1 MRTAV
6 VILNWNTRD
15 YLARFLPPLLD
26 SLQGLDAGVV
36 VADNASTDGSRELLA
51 ERFPQLRT
59 ILLAENFGFT
69 GGYNRAFAE
78 LLGDS
83 PVKPAN
89 RRSEREQR
97 EPAFSAEPPGG
108 KQPQAVNDV
117 EYLVLL
123 NSDVEVQPGWLEPL
137 VAWMDA
143 HPDYAACGPKLH
155 ALVADGDDY
164 ERSERFEYAGAA
176 GGCLD
181 RYGFPFCRGRVLSRT
196 ELDTGQYDR
205 PADVLWVS
213 GACLLVRAAAWQSLG
228 GLDARFF
235 AHMEEIDWCWRA
247 WLAGWRVGVVPES
260 CVWHLGGGTLAP
272 SSPRKLQLNYR
283 NGLLLL
289 ENNLPAT
296 IGPARAR
303 RRICVR
309 KILDSCAAV
318 VYLLSGKPQNARA
331 VRDAHREYRQ
341 LRAAPGTNN
350 APAVP
355 EGRKNAA
362 PGTESAAGVPAEAKR
377 NAPAGLWNGC
387 ILLQAGLRGAKIF
400 NYLRRYEDRY

>member
-15 YLARFLPPLLD
+15 YLGRFLPPLLE
-26 SLQGLDAGVV
+26 SLRGLDAGVV

-51 ERFPQLRT
+51 ERFPQVRVLP
-59 ILLAENFGFT
+59 LAENFGFT
-69 GGYNRAFAE
+69 GGYNRAFAQ
-78 LLGDS
+78 LLEGDS
-83 PVKPAN
+83 PVKP
-89 RRSEREQR
+89 
-97 EPAFSAEPPGG
+97 
-108 KQPQAVNDV
+108 

-123 NSDVEVQPGWLEPL
+123 NSDIEVPAGWLEPL
-137 VAWMDA
+137 VDWMDA

-155 ALVADGDDY
+155 ALLPDGDGYRHTD
-164 ERSERFEYAGAA
+164 RFEYAGAA
-176 GGCLD
+176 GGYLD

-196 ELDTGQYDR
+196 EQDAGQYDR
-205 PADVLWVS
+205 PADVLWAT
-213 GACLLVRAAAWQSLG
+213 GACLLVRARSWRELG
-228 GLDARFF
+228 GLDERFF

-247 WLAGWRVGVVPES
+247 WLAGWRVGVVPQS

-272 SSPRKLQLNYR
+272 SSPLKLKLNYR

-296 IGPARAR
+296 LGPQRAR

-318 VYLLSGKPQNARA
+318 VYLLSGKAAYARA

-341 LRAAPGTNN
+341 LRETPPARPAPAPGAAPRGFFDL
-350 APAVP
+350 
-355 EGRKNAA
+355 R
-362 PGTESAAGVPAEAKR
+362 
-377 NAPAGLWNGC
+377 
-387 ILLQAGLRGAKIF
+387 ILLQSALRGEKIF
-400 NYLRRYEDRY
+400 NYVRRYEDSH

>member
-6 VILNWNTRD
+6 VILNWNTRE
-15 YLARFLPPLLD
+15 YLGRFLPPLLE

-51 ERFPQLRT
+51 ERFPQVRT
-59 ILLAENFGFT
+59 ILLEENFGFT

-78 LLGDS
+78 LLA
-83 PVKPAN
+83 KPGA
-89 RRSEREQR
+89 
-97 EPAFSAEPPGG
+97 P
-108 KQPQAVNDV
+108 

-123 NSDVEVQPGWLEPL
+123 NSDIEVQEGWLEPL
-137 VAWMDA
+137 VGWMDA

-155 ALVADGDDY
+155 ALVPDGDGW
-164 ERSERFEYAGAA
+164 RRTGRFEYAGAA
-176 GGCLD
+176 GGLLD
-181 RYGFPFCRGRVLSRT
+181 RYGYPFCRGRVLSRT
-196 ELDTGQYDR
+196 ERDEGQYDN

-213 GACLLVRAAAWQSLG
+213 GACLLVRACAWRELG

-247 WLAGWRVGVVPES
+247 QLAGWRVGVVPAS

-272 SSPRKLQLNYR
+272 ASPFKLKLNYR

-296 IGPARAR
+296 LGARRAR
-303 RRICVR
+303 GRIRMR
-309 KILDSCAAV
+309 KILDCAAAI
-318 VYLLSGKPQNARA
+318 VYLLSGKGACARA

-341 LRAAPGTNN
+341 LRD
-350 APAVP
+350 
-355 EGRKNAA
+355 A
-362 PGTESAAGVPAEAKR
+362 PGTETPPSVSEEVKKHVPGTETAPSVPEEAKGVPAKVK
-377 NAPAGLWNGC
+377 GLWRGS
-387 ILLQAGLRGAKIF
+387 ILLQAALRGEKIF
-400 NYLRRYEDRY
+400 KYLRRYEDRY

>member
-15 YLARFLPPLLD
+15 YLERFLPPLLD

-51 ERFPQLRT
+51 ERFPQVRT
-59 ILLAENFGFT
+59 ILLDENYGFT
-69 GGYNRAFAE
+69 GGYNRAFAQ
-78 LLGDS
+78 LLNEGDS

-89 RRSEREQR
+89 DEKNK
-97 EPAFSAEPPGG
+97 PA
-108 KQPQAVNDV
+108 NDAL

-123 NSDVEVQPGWLEPL
+123 NSDIEVPTGWLEPL

-155 ALVADGDDY
+155 ALLPEGDGFRRTDQ
-164 ERSERFEYAGAA
+164 FEYAGAA
-176 GGCLD
+176 GGLLD
-181 RYGFPFCRGRVLSRT
+181 RYGFPFCRGRVLKRT
-196 ELDTGQYDR
+196 ERDTGQYDQ
-205 PADVLWVS
+205 PQDALWVS
-213 GACLLVRAAAWQSLG
+213 GACLLVRARCWRELG
-228 GLDARFF
+228 GLDERFF

-247 WLAGWRVGVVPES
+247 WLAGWRVGVVPQS

-272 SSPRKLQLNYR
+272 ASPFKLKLNFR

-296 IGPARAR
+296 VGARRAR
-303 RRICVR
+303 RRIRVR
-309 KILDSCAAV
+309 KILDCAAAV
-318 VYLLSGKPQNARA
+318 VYLLSGKTENARA

-341 LRAAPGTNN
+341 LLPGTKT
-350 APAVP
+350 AP
-355 EGRKNAA
+355 
-362 PGTESAAGVPAEAKR
+362 GVPAEAKNDVPGTKRAPGVPAEVKNAEAGRIPVR
-377 NAPAGLWNGC
+377 NLC
-387 ILLQAGLRGAKIF
+387 ILLLAALRGEKVF
-400 NYLRRYEDRY
+400 KFVRRYEGSH

>member
-6 VILNWNTRD
+6 VMLNWNTRD
-15 YLARFLPPLLD
+15 YLGRFLPPLLE

-36 VADNASTDGSRELLA
+36 VADNASSDGSRELLA
-51 ERFPQLRT
+51 ERFPQVR
-59 ILLAENFGFT
+59 ILPLSENFGFT

-83 PVKPAN
+83 P
-89 RRSEREQR
+89 
-97 EPAFSAEPPGG
+97 
-108 KQPQAVNDV
+108 

-123 NSDVEVQPGWLEPL
+123 NSDIEVQKGWLEPL
-137 VAWMDA
+137 VSWMDA

-155 ALVADGDDY
+155 ALLPDGGDY
-164 ERSERFEYAGAA
+164 RRTDRFEYAGAA
-176 GGCLD
+176 GGYLD

-196 ELDTGQYDR
+196 ERDSGQYDR
-205 PADVLWVS
+205 PTDVLWAT
-213 GACLLVRAAAWQSLG
+213 GACLLVRARCWRELG
-228 GLDARFF
+228 GLDERFF

-247 WLAGWRVGVVPES
+247 WLAGWRVGVVPQS

-272 SSPRKLQLNYR
+272 SSPIKLKLNYR

-303 RRICVR
+303 RRICLR

-318 VYLLSGKPQNARA
+318 VYLLSGKAACARA

-341 LRAAPGTNN
+341 LRKNPPARPAPAPGAAPRGYF
-350 APAVP
+350 
-355 EGRKNAA
+355 K
-362 PGTESAAGVPAEAKR
+362 
-377 NAPAGLWNGC
+377 LC
-387 ILLQAGLRGAKIF
+387 ILLQSALRGEKIF
-400 NYLRRYEDRY
+400 NYVRSYEGSH

>member
-36 VADNASTDGSRELLA
+36 VADNASADGSRELLA
-51 ERFPQLRT
+51 ERFPQVRT

-69 GGYNRAFAE
+69 GGYNRAFTE
-78 LLGDS
+78 LLEGGGDS
-83 PVKPAN
+83 PVRPANDESKPAN
-89 RRSEREQR
+89 DESR
-97 EPAFSAEPPGG
+97 P
-108 KQPQAVNDV
+108 KDDV

-123 NSDVEVQPGWLEPL
+123 NSDVQVQPGWLEPL

-155 ALVADGDDY
+155 ALVARGDDY
-164 ERSERFEYAGAA
+164 ERSDRFEYAGAA

-196 ELDTGQYDR
+196 EVDTGQYDLPR
-205 PADVLWVS
+205 DVLWVS
-213 GACLLVRAAAWQSLG
+213 GACLLVRVAAWRSLG
-228 GLDARFF
+228 GLDERFF

-247 WLAGWRVGVVPES
+247 WLAGWRVGVVPGS

-341 LRAAPGTNN
+341 LRKPGTES
-350 APAVP
+350 APYVP
-355 EGRKNAA
+355 DSPKNAA
-362 PGTESAAGVPAEAKR
+362 PGTETATGVPESKR
-377 NAPAGLWNGC
+377 RVPAGLWNGC
-387 ILLQAGLRGAKIF
+387 ILLQAGLRGEKIF

>member
-15 YLARFLPPLLD
+15 YLERFLPPLLD
-26 SLQGLDAGVV
+26 SLQGLDVGVV

-51 ERFPQLRT
+51 ERFPQVRT
-59 ILLAENFGFT
+59 ILFDENYGFT
-69 GGYNRAFAE
+69 GGYNRALSE

-89 RRSEREQR
+89 DEQA
-97 EPAFSAEPPGG
+97 P
-108 KQPQAVNDV
+108 

-123 NSDVEVQPGWLEPL
+123 NSDIEVPAGWLAPL

-155 ALVADGDDY
+155 AMERDGDGYRRTD
-164 ERSERFEYAGAA
+164 RFEYAGAA
-176 GGCLD
+176 GGLLD
-181 RYGFPFCRGRVLSRT
+181 RYGFPFCRGRVLGRT
-196 ELDTGQYDR
+196 ERDAGQYDA
-205 PADVLWVS
+205 PQDALWVS
-213 GACLLVRAAAWQSLG
+213 GACLLVRARAWRELG

-247 WLAGWRVGVVPES
+247 WRAGWRVGVVPQS
-260 CVWHLGGGTLAP
+260 CVYHLGGGTLAP
-272 SSPRKLQLNYR
+272 ASPFKLKLNFR

-296 IGPARAR
+296 IGTRRAR
-303 RRICVR
+303 GRIRMR
-309 KILDSCAAV
+309 KILDCCAAI
-318 VYLLSGKPQNARA
+318 VYLLSGKLENARA

-341 LRAAPGTNN
+341 LRTPG
-350 APAVP
+350 PSVP
-355 EGRKNAA
+355 EYEYGK
-362 PGTESAAGVPAEAKR
+362 
-377 NAPAGLWNGC
+377 PAGLLDLC
-387 ILLQAGLRGAKIF
+387 ILVQAALRREKVF
-400 NYLRRYEDRY
+400 LFVRRYESSH

>member
-59 ILLAENFGFT
+59 ILLTENFGFT
-69 GGYNRAFAE
+69 GGYNRAFGE

-89 RRSEREQR
+89 DEGA
-97 EPAFSAEPPGG
+97 P
-108 KQPQAVNDV
+108 

-155 ALVADGDDY
+155 ALVADGDDNY

-196 ELDTGQYDR
+196 EPDTGQYDR

-213 GACLLVRAAAWQSLG
+213 GACLLVRAAAWRSLG

-362 PGTESAAGVPAEAKR
+362 PGTENAPSVPEGRKNATPGTESAAGVPAEAKR

>member
-15 YLARFLPPLLD
+15 YLARFLPPLID
-26 SLQGLDAGVV
+26 SVRGLDAAVV

-59 ILLAENFGFT
+59 LPLAENFGFT
-69 GGYNRAFAE
+69 GGYNRAFSQ
-78 LLGDS
+78 LLDA
-83 PVKPAN
+83 PDAP
-89 RRSEREQR
+89 
-97 EPAFSAEPPGG
+97 
-108 KQPQAVNDV
+108 

-123 NSDVEVQPGWLEPL
+123 NSDIEVAPGWLEPL

-155 ALVADGDDY
+155 ALVAEGTDFRRTD
-164 ERSERFEYAGAA
+164 RFEYAGAA
-176 GGCLD
+176 GGLLD
-181 RYGFPFCRGRVLSRT
+181 RYGFPFCRGRVLART
-196 ELDTGQYDR
+196 ETDTGQYDR

-213 GACLLVRAAAWQSLG
+213 GACLLVRSACWRALG

-247 WLAGWRVGVVPES
+247 QLAGWRVGVVPDS

-272 SSPRKLQLNYR
+272 SSPFKLKLNYR

-296 IGPARAR
+296 LGPARAR
-303 RRICVR
+303 RRIRLR
-309 KILDSCAAV
+309 KILDCCAAI
-318 VYLLSGKPQNARA
+318 VYLLSGKPAQARA
-331 VRDAHREYRQ
+331 VRDAHREYRS
-341 LRAAPGTNN
+341 LRTQAPRRPDPVPGAAPRGVTGIRILWQ
-350 APAVP
+350 AV
-355 EGRKNAA
+355 
-362 PGTESAAGVPAEAKR
+362 
-377 NAPAGLWNGC
+377 
-387 ILLQAGLRGAKIF
+387 LRGDKVF

>member
-15 YLARFLPPLLD
+15 YLERFLPPLLD

-51 ERFPQLRT
+51 ERFPQVRT
-59 ILLAENFGFT
+59 LPLAENFGFT
-69 GGYNRAFAE
+69 GGYNRAFAQ
-78 LLGDS
+78 LLDEAG
-83 PVKPAN
+83 PAN
-89 RRSEREQR
+89 DE
-97 EPAFSAEPPGG
+97 EPP
-108 KQPQAVNDV
+108 

-123 NSDVEVQPGWLEPL
+123 NSDIEVQAGWLEPL

-155 ALVADGDDY
+155 ALLPDGSDY
-164 ERSERFEYAGAA
+164 RRTDRFEYAGAA
-176 GGCLD
+176 GGYLD

-205 PADVLWVS
+205 PADVFWAT
-213 GACLLVRAAAWQSLG
+213 GACLLVRARCWRKLG
-228 GLDARFF
+228 GLDERFF

-247 WLAGWRVGVVPES
+247 WLAGWRVGVVPQS

-272 SSPRKLQLNYR
+272 SSPLKLKLNYR

-296 IGPARAR
+296 LGPRRAR

-318 VYLLSGKPQNARA
+318 VYLLSGKPDNARA
-331 VRDAHREYRQ
+331 VRDAHREYRA
-341 LRAAPGTNN
+341 LRLLP
-350 APAVP
+350 
-355 EGRKNAA
+355 
-362 PGTESAAGVPAEAKR
+362 PGTERASGVPANVK
-377 NAPAGLWNGC
+377 GLWNVC
-387 ILLQAGLRGAKIF
+387 ILLQATLRGEKIF
-400 NYLRRYEDRY
+400 KYVRRYEDSH

>member
-15 YLARFLPPLLD
+15 YLGRFLPPLLE

-51 ERFPQLRT
+51 ERFPQVRT
-59 ILLAENFGFT
+59 ILLEENYGFT
-69 GGYNRAFAE
+69 GGYNRAFAQ
-78 LLGDS
+78 LLGVQGDS

-89 RRSEREQR
+89 DKV
-97 EPAFSAEPPGG
+97 SAP
-108 KQPQAVNDV
+108 

-123 NSDVEVQPGWLEPL
+123 NSDIEVAPGWLEPL

-155 ALVADGDDY
+155 ALVPEGDGFRRTD
-164 ERSERFEYAGAA
+164 RFEYAGAA
-176 GGCLD
+176 GGLLD
-181 RYGFPFCRGRVLSRT
+181 RYGFPFCRGRVLKRT
-196 ELDTGQYDR
+196 ERDEGQYDR
-205 PADVLWVS
+205 PTDVLWVS
-213 GACLLVRAAAWQSLG
+213 GACLLVRTRAWCELG

-247 WLAGWRVGVVPES
+247 QLRGWRVGVVPAS

-272 SSPRKLQLNYR
+272 ASPLKLKLNYR

-296 IGPARAR
+296 LGPRKARG
-303 RRICVR
+303 RIRVR
-309 KILDSCAAV
+309 KILDCAAAI
-318 VYLLSGKPQNARA
+318 VYLLSGKGACARA

-341 LRAAPGTNN
+341 LRGAPL
-350 APAVP
+350 A
-355 EGRKNAA
+355 
-362 PGTESAAGVPAEAKR
+362 ESAAG
-377 NAPAGLWNGC
+377 APAKPEGLWDVR
-387 ILLQAGLRGAKIF
+387 ILLQSALRGEKIF
-400 NYLRRYEDRY
+400 NYLRRYEDSH